1 MRMSIDQVDRTVVT
15 QDPAVVPGQ
24 SAVTTERHFSST
36 RTGPGPSEM
45 TRRIIYL
52 VFGLIQ
58 LVIGARIVLLLLNAR
73 EGNVLVSTVLNVSQ
87 PFVVPFEGILNSN
100 SLHSAGSVLDLAAIL
115 ALAGWTVLE
124 LVIFWVIGIFRR
136 EPA

>member
-1 MRMSIDQVDRTVVT
+1 MAIDQVDRTVV
-15 QDPAVVPGQ
+15 PREPVVVPGQ
-24 SAVTTERHFSST
+24 AAVTTERHSSST

-45 TRRIIYL
+45 VGRIIYL

-58 LVIGARIVLLLLNAR
+58 LVIGARIVLLLRNAR
-73 EGNVLVSTVLNVSQ
+73 EGNALVSGILNLSQ
-87 PFVVPFEGILNSN
+87 PFVAPFEGILNSN

-115 ALAGWTVLE
+115 ALVGWTILE
-124 LVIFWVIGIFRR
+124 FVIFWVIGIFRR